1 MQIKFSH
8 EPLEKTKT
16 DIVVV
21 LAAQKSSKGKDD
33 KGIAVLQKSD
43 GGVALDSALGGLL
56 SKIIAEEK
64 FRGETA
70 SFRIIYSQGR
80 IPAKMIL
87 LMGLGKPDEFSNDVL
102 RKIGAK
108 IASVANEFKA
118 KNTAGLIQ
126 PESMKSFSPHSRV
139 QALMEGFILGSY
151 KFEQYKDKKDI
162 EPDTFSESIF
172 IFKGNHAAQQKIRA
186 AIDRAI
192 LAADS
197 VNMVRDLV
205 NMPPKDLTPDALA
218 KKAREVAVSAKL
230 GCKILGLKEI
240 KEERMGLLLAVAR
253 GSENEPRFIHLSY
266 RPSKKA
272 KKKIALVGKGVTFD
286 SGGYDLKPSKH
297 MLAMKNDMAGA
308 ATCIAVMKIIS
319 VLKPEVEIDAYMP
332 ATDNMIDA
340 KAEVPGNI
348 IKSRNGKTVEISN
361 TDAEGRLILADAIDY
376 ALERKPDIIID
387 VATLTGGV
395 LYALGE
401 IYTAVLGNDQR
412 LIEKYIKAANEANEP
427 AWNLPLVKEYKK
439 GFLGGPADLS
449 NVSKTFAST
458 ISGALFIEEFV
469 KDVKW
474 LHLDI
479 AESAWAEEA
488 QHYIPKGG
496 TGATVRS
503 LVNFLMS

>member
-1 MQIKFSH
+1 MQIKFGH
-8 EPLEKTKT
+8 EALEKIKS
-16 DIVVV
+16 DIVVA
-21 LAAQKSSKGKDD
+21 LATQKTKGKDD

-43 GGVALDSALGGLL
+43 GGIALDKALGGLI

-87 LMGLGKPDEFSNDVL
+87 LMGLGKTDEFSNDVL

-108 IASVANEFKA
+108 IASVANDFKA
-118 KNTAGLIQ
+118 KNVAGLIQ
-126 PESMKSFSPHSRV
+126 PESIKGLQPYSRI
-139 QALMEGFILGSY
+139 QALVEGFILGSY

-162 EPDTFSESIF
+162 EPDAFSESIF
-172 IFKGNHAAQQKIRA
+172 VFKGNPAAQQKIRA
-186 AIDRAI
+186 ALDRA
-192 LAADS
+192 
-197 VNMVRDLV
+197 VRCGSEQEQID
-205 NMPPKDLTPDALA
+205 DALA
-218 KKAREVAVSAKL
+218 KKAKEVASAAKL
-230 GCKILGLKEI
+230 GCKILGPKEI
-240 KEERMGLLLAVAR
+240 KEEKMGLLLAVAK
-253 GSENEPRFIHLSY
+253 GSEHEPRFIHLSY

-319 VLKPEVEIDAYMP
+319 ALKSEIEIDAYMP

-348 IKSRNGKTVEISN
+348 IKSRRGKTVEISN

-376 ALERKPDIIID
+376 ALERKPDYIID
-387 VATLTGGV
+387 IATLTGGV

-401 IYTAVLGNDQR
+401 IYTAVLGNDQK
-412 LIEKYIKAANEANEP
+412 LIEKYIKAANETNEP

-439 GFLGGPADLS
+439 GFFGGPADIS

-469 KDVKW
+469 KDTKW

-479 AESAWAEEA
+479 AESAWAEEERA
-488 QHYIPKGG
+488 YTPKGG
-496 TGATVRS
+496 TGGTVRS

>member
-1 MQIKFSH
+1 MQIKFGH
-8 EPLEKTKT
+8 EALEKIKS
-16 DIVVV
+16 DIVVA
-21 LAAQKSSKGKDD
+21 LATQKTKGKDD

-43 GGVALDSALGGLL
+43 GGIALDKALGGLI

-87 LMGLGKPDEFSNDVL
+87 LMGLGKTDEFSNDVL

-108 IASVANEFKA
+108 IASVANDFKA
-118 KNTAGLIQ
+118 KNVAGLIQ
-126 PESMKSFSPHSRV
+126 PESIKGLQPYSRI
-139 QALMEGFILGSY
+139 QALVEGFILGSY

-162 EPDTFSESIF
+162 EPDAFSESIF
-172 IFKGNHAAQQKIRA
+172 VFKGNPAAQQKIRT
-186 AIDRAI
+186 AIDRA
-192 LAADS
+192 LLTADG

-218 KKAREVAVSAKL
+218 KKAKEVASAAKL
-230 GCKILGLKEI
+230 GCKILGPKEI
-240 KEERMGLLLAVAR
+240 KEEKMGLLLAVAK
-253 GSENEPRFIHLSY
+253 GSEHEPRFIHLSY

-319 VLKPEVEIDAYMP
+319 ALKSEIEIDAYMP

-348 IKSRNGKTVEISN
+348 IKSRRGKTVEISN

-376 ALERKPDIIID
+376 ALERKPDYIID
-387 VATLTGGV
+387 IATLTGGV

-401 IYTAVLGNDQR
+401 IYTAVLGNDQK
-412 LIEKYIKAANEANEP
+412 LIEKYIKAANETNEP

-439 GFLGGPADLS
+439 GFFGGPADIS

-469 KDVKW
+469 KDTKW

-479 AESAWAEEA
+479 AESAWAEEERA
-488 QHYIPKGG
+488 YTPKGG
-496 TGATVRS
+496 TGGTVR
-503 LVNFLMS
+503 